1 MNYLAIDLGRAK
13 TGLAYSEG
21 EIATPLSTIRHTT
34 SAQLLKKLETIVYQ
48 MEIGTII
55 IGYVEGKNINMYKNF
70 AKLVKKEFSQLTVVL
85 QDETLT
91 TRHAQESMIK
101 FQVPVRARKE
111 KEDQYAAA
119 AILNEFLEK

>member
-13 TGLAYSEG
+13 TGIAYSEG

-34 SAQLLKKLETIVYQ
+34 SAQLLKKLETIVKQ
-48 MEIGTII
+48 MGIETIVV
-55 IGYVEGKNINMYKNF
+55 GYVEGNNTNMYKNF
-70 AKLVKKEFSQLTVVL
+70 ARLVKETLPHLTVVL

-91 TRHAQESMIK
+91 TRHAIDSMIK
-101 FQVPVRARKE
+101 FQVPVRARKQ

-119 AILNEFLEK
+119 AILNEYLEK